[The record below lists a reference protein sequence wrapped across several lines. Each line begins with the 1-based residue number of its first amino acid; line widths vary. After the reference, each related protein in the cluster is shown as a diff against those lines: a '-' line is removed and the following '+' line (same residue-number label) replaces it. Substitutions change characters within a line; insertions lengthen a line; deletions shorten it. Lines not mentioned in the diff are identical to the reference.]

1 MHYLDHICRKE
12 RTSLK
17 ELSKGRESNSASRIK
32 HGPVFEEIGAEESIG
47 GLNEVGLGN
56 GSWSLLTGGEVGELS
71 VNCFMDVEAC
81 SENPRI

>member
-1 MHYLDHICRKE
+1 M
-12 RTSLK
+12 K

-47 GLNEVGLGN
+47 GLNEEGLGN

-71 VNCFMDVEAC
+71 VNCFMTLKHALEIP
-81 SENPRI
+81 EFR